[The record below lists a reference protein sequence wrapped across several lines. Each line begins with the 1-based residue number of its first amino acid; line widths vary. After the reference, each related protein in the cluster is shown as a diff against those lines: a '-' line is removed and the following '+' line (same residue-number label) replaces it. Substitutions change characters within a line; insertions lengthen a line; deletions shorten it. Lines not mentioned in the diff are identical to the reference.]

1 MSKLSPKERALIDA
15 ARKGWRPSASV
26 TRAVRAGI
34 PERLREEP
42 TLGVEAPGPADLT
55 PSIGRFAA
63 AKAFVRSPWG
73 AVTGL
78 AVVGLCA
85 AFGARGVLED
95 RRSSP
100 GEAATTAISAPSAP
114 ALPAPAPETRALPEI
129 GTVSLDSLPD
139 ALPDVGPKKA
149 GAAFGARPPAKHPTS
164 QVAPTADTLA
174 EEVALVR
181 AAQRSLRDGSP
192 KEALAS
198 LATHASRFPNG
209 VLREER
215 MTLQALSFCALGDLP
230 KARGVRAELE
240 RLSPSSSHLQR
251 LSCAA
256 EPE

>member
-15 ARKGWRPSASV
+15 ARKGWGPSASV

-42 TLGVEAPGPADLT
+42 TLGAEAPGPADLT

-63 AKAFVRSPWG
+63 AKVFARSPWG

-85 AFGARGVLED
+85 AFSARGVLED
-95 RRSSP
+95 RRSLP
-100 GEAATTAISAPSAP
+100 GEAATTASSVPSEP
-114 ALPAPAPETRALPEI
+114 VLPAPAPETRALPEI

-149 GAAFGARPPAKHPTS
+149 GVALGARLPEHPTS

-209 VLREER
+209 VLCEER
-215 MTLQALSFCALGDLP
+215 MTLEALSFCALGDLP